1 MEEAGENIK
10 SKAVKGVAWSLVG
23 NSANRIIQFVISL
36 ILARLLTPADY
47 GLIGMIGVFMG
58 LANTF
63 IDSGFSSA
71 LIQYKDRSN
80 VDYCTV
86 FYVNFGM
93 SLLMYGLLAVSAP
106 WIADFY
112 NEPRLVA
119 IIRVYCL
126 TLIIGSLAAINGIIL
141 TIDLNFKKNTIISTI
156 SALLSAGV
164 GLAFAFTGF
173 GVWALVFQQLAAS
186 LIRCVLL
193 LYMSRWFPSL
203 IFSIKSFKRLFSF
216 GSKILASSLLHTVYS
231 NLYPLIIAKK
241 FSASDLGY
249 VSRAQGFNDMI
260 ASNLTGVLTS
270 AAFPILS
277 KIQDNDKR
285 LLRAYS
291 GYIRMSAF
299 TVFPLVMFLCGVAK
313 PLILLLL
320 TEKWA
325 PSILLMQIL
334 SFSYLWLGIVQINL
348 NLLYVKGRSDLV
360 FRLEII
366 KKSIAIGILIV
377 TTIIGN
383 LTIMCLGMTIYSF
396 IALYLN
402 TIYTKR
408 LLNYGFI
415 TQMKQIWPYLF
426 FSLIIMAE
434 GLFFSWLIDNSLLSL
449 VISSLVCVPTYF
461 ALCYGTKQ
469 YALVQTVDIL
479 APKLGRFGQ
488 WLICKVGS
496 TYNC

>member
-1 MEEAGENIK
+1 MEETGENIK
-10 SKAVKGVAWSLVG
+10 SKAVKGVAWSFVG
-23 NSANRIIQFVISL
+23 NTANRIIQFVISL

-126 TLIIGSLAAINGIIL
+126 TLVIGSLAAINGIIL

-203 IFSIKSFKRLFSF
+203 IFSVKSFKRLFSF
-216 GSKILASSLLHTVYS
+216 GSKLLASGLLHTVYS
-231 NLYPLIIAKK
+231 NLYPLIIGKK

-249 VSRAQGFNDMI
+249 VSRAQGFNDII
-260 ASNLTGVLTS
+260 ASNLTTVLTS

-277 KIQDNDKR
+277 KIQDNDER

-291 GYIRMSAF
+291 GYIKMSAF

-313 PLILLLL
+313 PLILFLL

-325 PSILLMQIL
+325 PSIPLMQIL

-366 KKSIAIGILIV
+366 KKSIAIGILII
-377 TTIIGN
+377 TTLIGN
-383 LTIMCLGMTIYSF
+383 LTIMCLGMTVYSF

-408 LLNYGFI
+408 LLNYGFM
-415 TQMKQIWPYLF
+415 TQIKQIWPYLF
-426 FSLIIMAE
+426 YSLIVMGE

-449 VISSLVCVPTYF
+449 IISTVVCVATYTI
-461 ALCYGTKQ
+461 LCYVTKQ
-469 YALVQTVDIL
+469 YALVQTVDII
-479 APKLGRFGQ
+479 APKLGRFGR
-488 WLICKVGS
+488 WLKCKVEA
-496 TYNC
+496 

>member
-1 MEEAGENIK
+1 MEESGENIK
-10 SKAVKGVAWSLVG
+10 SKAVKGVAWSFVG
-23 NSANRIIQFVISL
+23 TSANKVIQFIISL

-47 GLIGMIGVFMG
+47 GLIGMMGFFIG

-80 VDYCTV
+80 IDYCTV
-86 FYVNFGM
+86 FYVNLGM
-93 SLLMYGLLAVSAP
+93 SLLMYGLLAGFAP

-112 NEPRLVA
+112 NESKLIP

-126 TLIIGSLAAINGIIL
+126 TLVIGSLTAINSIKL
-141 TIDLNFKKNTIISTI
+141 TIDINFKTNTIVSTV

-164 GLAFAFTGF
+164 GMAFAFTGF

-186 LIRCVLL
+186 LIRSVLL
-193 LYMSRWFPSL
+193 LYKSRWFPSL

-216 GSKILASSLLHTVYS
+216 GSKLLASNLLHTIYS
-231 NLYPLIIAKK
+231 NLYPLIIGKR

-249 VSRAQGFNDMI
+249 VARAQGFNDMVTNI
-260 ASNLTGVLTS
+260 PGILTS
-270 AAFPILS
+270 VAFPILS
-277 KIQDNDKR
+277 KIQDDDEK
-285 LLRAYS
+285 LLHVYA
-291 GYIRMSAF
+291 GYIKMSAF
-299 TVFPLVMFLCGVAK
+299 TVFPLVLFLCGVAK
-313 PLILLLL
+313 PLILFLL

-366 KKSIAIGILIV
+366 KKSIAIGILII

-408 LLNYGFI
+408 LLNYGFM
-415 TQMKQIWPYLF
+415 TQMKEIWPYLF
-426 FSLIIMAE
+426 YSLIVMAE

-449 VISSLVCVPTYF
+449 IVSTAVCVSTYF
-461 ALCYGTKQ
+461 VLCYVTKQ
-469 YALVQTVDIL
+469 YAFIQTIDIV

-488 WLICKVGS
+488 WLKCKIE
-496 TYNC
+496 N

>member
-1 MEEAGENIK
+1 MEDTGENIK
-10 SKAVKGVAWSLVG
+10 SKAVKGVAWSFVG

-141 TIDLNFKKNTIISTI
+141 TIDLNFKKGTIISTV

-164 GLAFAFTGF
+164 GLIFAFTGF

-203 IFSIKSFKRLFSF
+203 VFSVKSFKRLFSF
-216 GSKILASSLLHTVYS
+216 GSKLLASGLLHTVYS
-231 NLYPLIIAKK
+231 NLYPLIIGKK
-241 FSASDLGY
+241 FSAADLGY
-249 VSRAQGFNDMI
+249 VSRAQGFNDII
-260 ASNLTGVLTS
+260 ASNLTSVLTS

-277 KIQDNDKR
+277 KIQDDDER

-299 TVFPLVMFLCGVAK
+299 TVFPLVLFLCGVAK
-313 PLILLLL
+313 PLILFLL

-325 PSILLMQIL
+325 PSIPLMQIL

-366 KKSIAIGILIV
+366 KKSIAIGILII

-383 LTIMCLGMTIYSF
+383 LTIMCLGMTFYSF

-408 LLNYGFI
+408 LLNYGFM
-415 TQMKQIWPYLF
+415 TQIKQIWPYLF
-426 FSLIIMAE
+426 YSLIIMAE

-449 VISSLVCVPTYF
+449 VVSSIVCMTTYF
-461 ALCYGTKQ
+461 ALCYITKQ
-469 YALVQTVDIL
+469 YALVQTVDIV

-488 WLICKVGS
+488 WLQMKV
-496 TYNC
+496 CQ

>member
-1 MEEAGENIK
+1 MDETGENIK
-10 SKAVKGVAWSLVG
+10 SKAVKGVAWSFVG
-23 NSANRIIQFVISL
+23 NTANRIIQFVISL

-126 TLIIGSLAAINGIIL
+126 TLVIGSLAAINGIIL
-141 TIDLNFKKNTIISTI
+141 TIDLNFKKGTIISTV

-164 GLAFAFTGF
+164 GLIFAYTGF

-203 IFSIKSFKRLFSF
+203 VFSIKSFKRLFSF
-216 GSKILASSLLHTVYS
+216 GSKLLASGLLHTVYS
-231 NLYPLIIAKK
+231 NLYPLIIGKK

-249 VSRAQGFNDMI
+249 VTRAQGFNDII
-260 ASNLTGVLTS
+260 ASNLTSVLTS

-277 KIQDNDKR
+277 KIQDDDER

-299 TVFPLVMFLCGVAK
+299 TVFPLVLFLCGVAK
-313 PLILLLL
+313 PLILFLL

-325 PSILLMQIL
+325 PSIPLMQIL

-366 KKSIAIGILIV
+366 KKSIAIGILII

-383 LTIMCLGMTIYSF
+383 LTIMCLGMTFYSF

-408 LLNYGFI
+408 LLNYGFM
-415 TQMKQIWPYLF
+415 TQIKQIWPYLLY
-426 FSLIIMAE
+426 SLIVMAE
-434 GLFFSWLIDNSLLSL
+434 GLLFSWLIDNSLLAL
-449 VISSLVCVPTYF
+449 IVSSVVCATTYF
-461 ALCYGTKQ
+461 TLCYVTKQ
-469 YALVQTVDIL
+469 YAFVQTVDII
-479 APKLGRFGQ
+479 APKLGHFGQ
-488 WLICKVGS
+488 WLKGKVG
-496 TYNC
+496 N

>member
-1 MEEAGENIK
+1 MEETGENIK
-10 SKAVKGVAWSLVG
+10 SKAVKGVAWSFVG
-23 NSANRIIQFVISL
+23 NTANRIIQFVISL

-126 TLIIGSLAAINGIIL
+126 TLVIGSLAAINGIIL
-141 TIDLNFKKNTIISTI
+141 TIDLNFKKSTIISTI

-203 IFSIKSFKRLFSF
+203 IFSVKSFKRLFSF
-216 GSKILASSLLHTVYS
+216 GSKLLASGLLHTVYS
-231 NLYPLIIAKK
+231 NLYPLIIGKK

-249 VSRAQGFNDMI
+249 VSRAQGFNDII
-260 ASNLTGVLTS
+260 ASNLTTVLTS

-277 KIQDNDKR
+277 KIQDNDER

-291 GYIRMSAF
+291 GYIKMSAF

-313 PLILLLL
+313 PLILFLL

-325 PSILLMQIL
+325 PSIPLMQIL

-366 KKSIAIGILIV
+366 KKSIAIGILII
-377 TTIIGN
+377 TTLIGN
-383 LTIMCLGMTIYSF
+383 LTIMCLGMTVYSF

-408 LLNYGFI
+408 LLNYGFM
-415 TQMKQIWPYLF
+415 TQIKQIWPYLF
-426 FSLIIMAE
+426 YSLIVMGE

-449 VISSLVCVPTYF
+449 IISTVVCVATYTI
-461 ALCYGTKQ
+461 LCYVTKQ

-479 APKLGRFGQ
+479 S
-488 WLICKVGS
+488 LIHI
-496 TYNC
+496 

>member
-1 MEEAGENIK
+1 MEETGENIK
-10 SKAVKGVAWSLVG
+10 SKAVKGVAWSFAG
-23 NSANRIIQFVISL
+23 NTANRIIQFVISL

-126 TLIIGSLAAINGIIL
+126 TLVIGSLAAINGIIL
-141 TIDLNFKKNTIISTI
+141 TIDLNFKKGTIISTV

-164 GLAFAFTGF
+164 GLIFAFTGF

-203 IFSIKSFKRLFSF
+203 VFSIKSFKRLFSF
-216 GSKILASSLLHTVYS
+216 GSKLLASGLLHTVYS
-231 NLYPLIIAKK
+231 NLYPLIIGKK

-249 VSRAQGFNDMI
+249 VSRAQGFNDII
-260 ASNLTGVLTS
+260 ASNLTTVLTS

-277 KIQDNDKR
+277 KIQDDDER
-285 LLRAYS
+285 LLRAYG
-291 GYIRMSAF
+291 GYIKMSAF

-313 PLILLLL
+313 PLILFLL

-366 KKSIAIGILIV
+366 KKSIAIGILII
-377 TTIIGN
+377 TTIIGD

-408 LLNYGFI
+408 LLNYGFM
-415 TQMKQIWPYLF
+415 TQIKQIWPYLF
-426 FSLIIMAE
+426 YSLIVMGE

-449 VISSLVCVPTYF
+449 IVSTVVCVTTYTI
-461 ALCYGTKQ
+461 LCYVTKQ
-469 YALVQTVDIL
+469 YALVQTIEIV

-488 WLICKVGS
+488 WLKCKVDK
-496 TYNC
+496 

>member
-1 MEEAGENIK
+1 MEDTGENIK
-10 SKAVKGVAWSLVG
+10 SKAVKGVAWSFVG

-141 TIDLNFKKNTIISTI
+141 TIDLNFKKGTIISTV

-164 GLAFAFTGF
+164 GLIFAFTGF

-203 IFSIKSFKRLFSF
+203 VFSIKSFKRLFSF
-216 GSKILASSLLHTVYS
+216 GSKLLASGLLHTVYS
-231 NLYPLIIAKK
+231 NLYPLIIGKK

-249 VSRAQGFNDMI
+249 VSRAQGFNDII
-260 ASNLTGVLTS
+260 ASNLTTVLTS

-277 KIQDNDKR
+277 KIQDDDER
-285 LLRAYS
+285 LLRAYG
-291 GYIRMSAF
+291 GYIKMSAF

-313 PLILLLL
+313 PLILFLL

-366 KKSIAIGILIV
+366 KKSIAIGILII

-408 LLNYGFI
+408 LLNYGFM
-415 TQMKQIWPYLF
+415 TQIKQIWPYLF
-426 FSLIIMAE
+426 YSLIVMGE

-449 VISSLVCVPTYF
+449 IVSTVVCVTTYTI
-461 ALCYGTKQ
+461 LCYVTKQ
-469 YALVQTVDIL
+469 YALVQTIEIV

-488 WLICKVGS
+488 WLKCKVDK
-496 TYNC
+496 

>member
-141 TIDLNFKKNTIISTI
+141 TIDLNFKKGTIISTV

-203 IFSIKSFKRLFSF
+203 IFSVQSFKRLFSF
-216 GSKILASSLLHTVYS
+216 GSKLLASGLLHTVYS
-231 NLYPLIIAKK
+231 NLYPLIIGKK

-249 VSRAQGFNDMI
+249 VSRAQGFNDII
-260 ASNLTGVLTS
+260 ASNLTTVLTS

-277 KIQDNDKR
+277 KIQDNDER

-299 TVFPLVMFLCGVAK
+299 TVFPLVLFLCGVAK
-313 PLILLLL
+313 PLILFLL

-366 KKSIAIGILIV
+366 KKSIAIGILII
-377 TTIIGN
+377 TTLIGN
-383 LTIMCLGMTIYSF
+383 LTIMCLGMTVYSF

-408 LLNYGFI
+408 LLNYGFM
-415 TQMKQIWPYLF
+415 TQIKQIWPYLF
-426 FSLIIMAE
+426 YSLIVMAE
-434 GLFFSWLIDNSLLSL
+434 GLLLSWLITNSLLAL
-449 VISSLVCVPTYF
+449 IVSSVVCATTYF
-461 ALCYGTKQ
+461 SLCYITRQ
-469 YALVQTVDIL
+469 YALVQTVDIV
-479 APKLGRFGQ
+479 APKLGRLGM
-488 WLICKVGS
+488 WLKCKIG
-496 TYNC
+496 N